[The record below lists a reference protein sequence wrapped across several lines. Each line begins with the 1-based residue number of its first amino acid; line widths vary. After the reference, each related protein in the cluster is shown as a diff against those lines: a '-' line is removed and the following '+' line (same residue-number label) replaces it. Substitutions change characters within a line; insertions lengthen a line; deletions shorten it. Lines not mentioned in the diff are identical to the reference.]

1 MNKEALKNLSTLDLD
16 AMLNTELREEVPN
29 RDLVRS
35 ILHVLEER
43 EKDQPVEITPEIQAV
58 WDKFNAKDQRRADR
72 PRPTARSWV
81 AIRAASIAAVL
92 CLILVPVIPQTAK
105 AESLWERLTRWTA
118 EVLEVL
124 TAHDA
129 KFDHSEYV
137 FTTDNEGLQQ
147 VYDAVVELGV
157 TEPVVPMWIPDEY
170 ELDEMKITSL
180 SDKDDLYANFFN
192 GEDELIFKLDVMKRN
207 VWHEYHKSDENA
219 LEYEFS
225 GVKHYIMQNNNRWK
239 AIWGKEEIECFISF
253 GGNKEDFNKIIQS
266 IY

>member
-137 FTTDNEGLQQ
+137 FKTDNEGLQQ

-157 TEPVVPMWIPDEY
+157 KEHIVPMWIPDGY
-170 ELDEMKITSL
+170 ELYEMGTESFADKIRFG
-180 SDKDDLYANFFN
+180 ANFTN
-192 GEDELIFKLDVMKRN
+192 GEDNLVFQLNIWGKAT
-207 VWHEYHKSDENA
+207 WHEYHKSEEDVSVY
-219 LEYEFS
+219 EYAN
-225 GVKHYIMQNNNRWK
+225 VKHNIMQNNGRWIVFWETEK
-239 AIWGKEEIECFISF
+239 IECVISV
-253 GGNKEDFNKIIQS
+253 GVEEADMYKIVQS